1 MQLELEM
8 AAAPAPSAPTRLPK
22 LGIIAGGTELPR
34 QVIRA
39 CQRQGREFFVI
50 ALEDFAD
57 AETPAGV
64 PHEWVRLGA
73 IGKAISRMQQ
83 EKVRDVVLA
92 GKVSRPKL
100 ANLRPDLKA
109 TKLLA
114 RLGSNLFKGDDELM
128 RTIITFLEEEGF
140 RVVGVE
146 QIVEDILTPEGLIGT
161 IFPDKR
167 AQADIEFGA
176 RIARAI
182 GELDI
187 GQSVVIQNQQVLGV
201 EAIEGT
207 DGLIARCASL
217 KVEDKGGVLVKVKKP
232 QQEARIDLPT
242 IGIATVE
249 AVAKAGLAGIAAE
262 AGGSLMIDRR
272 AIARRADE
280 LGVFVIGFSV
290 LD

>member
-1 MQLELEM
+1 MNS
-8 AAAPAPSAPTRLPK
+8 APAATSRALPK

-34 QVIRA
+34 QVIKS
-39 CQRQGREFFVI
+39 CQRQDRDFFVI

-57 AETPAGV
+57 VETPAGV

-83 EKVRDVVLA
+83 EGVQEVVLA
-92 GKVSRPKL
+92 GKVTRPKL

-114 RLGSNLFKGDDELM
+114 RLGSNLLKGDDELM

-146 QIVEDILTPEGLIGT
+146 EVVEDILTPEGLIGT
-161 IFPDKR
+161 IYPDKR

-187 GQSVVIQNQQVLGV
+187 GQSVVVQNQQVLGV

-207 DGLIARCASL
+207 DELVLRCTSL

-242 IGIATVE
+242 IGLATVE
-249 AVAKAGLAGIAAE
+249 NVAKAGLAGIAAE